1 MVKVSGEACSLA
13 GRLFFK
19 LITLYE
25 ESRAESGNRVIDK
38 AHCIELQVCYMTRKA
53 VILHIQR
60 LFLTTS
66 EMFECPRRLDGLSTL
81 HKSLKCVTE

>member
-1 MVKVSGEACSLA
+1 MERHVALLEGSFS
-13 GRLFFK
+13 K
-19 LITLYE
+19 LTTLYK

-60 LFLTTS
+60 LFLQ
-66 EMFECPRRLDGLSTL
+66 R
-81 HKSLKCVTE
+81 LKCLSVPED